1 MGGSENVAVNRVV
14 ITGRGAVS
22 PFGLGVPLLLE
33 KIWAG
38 SSAVRHMEEWAEIR
52 GLRSH
57 IAAPVPDFDAKK
69 FLPRSARRTMGAMAV
84 YATLATRE
92 AIADADIPEEMLE
105 GGRTGV
111 AIGSTTGSAAAYEE
125 FYLKYLPEKVLDGI
139 KSGEFFKMMGHSC
152 VANVCLA
159 LGIEGEQWA
168 PVSACTSSSQAI
180 GLGYILIQAGRQDI
194 VLCGGADEAH
204 ASVTGVFDLLRAA
217 SFNNSDPE
225 GGCRPFERDRDGVVC
240 GGGSGILVLES
251 LESAERRGAKIYGE
265 IVGFGNVTDCGHIAS
280 PDKKMMIRAMELA
293 MGEGGLV
300 AGDIDYVNAHA
311 TGTEQGDIAEAAAI
325 SAAVDRAI
333 PVSSLKG
340 HLGHTLGAAGALELI
355 VLLEMLERQEIIP
368 TRNLDSIDPRCA
380 VVDLVGEKRVANL
393 ETVLKNNFALGGV
406 NTSLAIRRRTL

>member
-1 MGGSENVAVNRVV
+1 MAVNRVV

-92 AIADADIPEEMLE
+92 AIADADIQQEMLE

-159 LGIEGEQWA
+159 LGVEGEQWA

-251 LESAERRGAKIYGE
+251 LESAERRGRKYMVRLLG
-265 IVGFGNVTDCGHIAS
+265 
-280 PDKKMMIRAMELA
+280 LA
-293 MGEGGLV
+293 MLLT
-300 AGDIDYVNAHA
+300 AGILPAR
-311 TGTEQGDIAEAAAI
+311 I
-325 SAAVDRAI
+325 
-333 PVSSLKG
+333 
-340 HLGHTLGAAGALELI
+340 
-355 VLLEMLERQEIIP
+355 
-368 TRNLDSIDPRCA
+368 
-380 VVDLVGEKRVANL
+380 KR
-393 ETVLKNNFALGGV
+393 
-406 NTSLAIRRRTL
+406 